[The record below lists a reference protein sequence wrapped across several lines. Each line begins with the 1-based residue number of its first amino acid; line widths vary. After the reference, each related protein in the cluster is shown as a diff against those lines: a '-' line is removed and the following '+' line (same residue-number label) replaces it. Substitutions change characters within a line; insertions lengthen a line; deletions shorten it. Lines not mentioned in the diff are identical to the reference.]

1 MNGNSIFIDTNI
13 ILYLLNGDDTIAE
26 LLRSKDIYVSVISE
40 LELLSYQ
47 GIKQRETTIIE
58 DFLSHCIIV
67 DLNPGIKKNTITLK
81 RKHRIKLPDAIIAA
95 SAQYVNIPLL
105 SADKG
110 FDKIEGI
117 QFILYEL
124 N

>member
-13 ILYLLNGDDTIAE
+13 ILYLLNGDETISD
-26 LLRSKDIYVSVISE
+26 LLQGKDIYVSVISE
-40 LELLSYQ
+40 LELLGYK
-47 GIKQRETTIIE
+47 GIEEQEIKIIE
-58 DFLSHCIIV
+58 DFFSHCIIV
-67 DLNPGIKKNTITLK
+67 DLNQNIKKLTIELK

-110 FDKIEGI
+110 FEKIEGI
-117 QFILYEL
+117 QFVLYEL
-124 N
+124 S